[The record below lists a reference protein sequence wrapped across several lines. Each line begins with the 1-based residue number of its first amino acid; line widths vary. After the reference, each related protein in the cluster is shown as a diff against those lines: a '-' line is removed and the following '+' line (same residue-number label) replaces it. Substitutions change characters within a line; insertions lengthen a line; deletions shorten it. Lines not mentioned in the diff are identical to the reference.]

1 MRLAK
6 ASAPEW
12 WAARRWATLAPMDTR
27 VALVTGAARGIGREI
42 AVRLAEDGFDLAVAD
57 LREEAVAE
65 TAELVAAAGRRTLV
79 SATDV
84 SDEDA
89 VVAMIERVSSELGG
103 LDAVVN
109 NAGILHLT
117 PILDISAAEWDQTM
131 AVNLRGTFLVSREAF
146 RHMKERGA
154 GKIVSIAS
162 LAAKVG
168 GITAGAHY
176 AASKAG
182 VICFTKSLA
191 AQAAAFSINV
201 NAVAPGPVATEMTAD
216 WGDEVNEAF
225 RARIP
230 FGRYAEPRDVA
241 NAVAFLLS
249 EQAGYITGEV
259 IDVNGGSYMD

>member
-1 MRLAK
+1 
-6 ASAPEW
+6 
-12 WAARRWATLAPMDTR
+12 MDTR
-27 VALVTGAARGIGREI
+27 IALVTGAARGIGREI
-42 AVRLAEDGFDLAVAD
+42 ALRLAADGFDVAVAD
-57 LREEAVAE
+57 VQERALAE
-65 TAELVAAAGRRTLV
+65 TAELVAAGGRRVLT
-79 SATDV
+79 AGTDI
-84 SDEDA
+84 SDEGA
-89 VVAMIERVSSELGG
+89 VQQLITRITTELGG
-103 LDAVVN
+103 LHAVVN
-109 NAGILHLT
+109 NAGILELT
-117 PILDISAAEWDQTM
+117 PILDIGVEEWDRMM
-131 AVNLRGTFLVSREAF
+131 AINLRGTFLVSREAF
-146 RHMKERGA
+146 RVMKASGG

-201 NAVAPGPVATEMTAD
+201 NAVAPGPVATEMTAS
-216 WGDEVNEAF
+216 WGDEVNDAF

-249 EQAGYITGEV
+249 EQADYITGEV